1 MKQFKESTMSSESG
15 NKIIEESAKKF
26 KKWRISVRVINVA
39 IYGWPTNKVKYSQK
53 IEANDKF
60 INMVNQFRVI
70 NSTMV
75 FKIYI
80 ERFLNTY
87 SKFKKFSLS
96 FQF

>member
-1 MKQFKESTMSSESG
+1 MGTKLLKNQP
-15 NKIIEESAKKF
+15 KKL

-80 ERFLNTY
+80 ERFLNNY